1 MGLGQ
6 EKSRTEQDKNRPPKK
21 SGKGGRNRV
30 RETQE
35 IMDTPQPN
43 TIVLNGVEVPSNYFF
58 WKKITAL
65 QEKVDRLRKVVIFL
79 GFSVVI
85 LAASLLL
92 I

>member
-1 MGLGQ
+1 M
-6 EKSRTEQDKNRPPKK
+6 
-21 SGKGGRNRV
+21 

-35 IMDTPQPN
+35 IMNTPQPN
-43 TIVLNGVEVPSNYFF
+43 TVVLNGVEVPSNYFF

-65 QEKVDRLRKVVIFL
+65 QEKVERLRRAVIFL
-79 GFSVVI
+79 GFIVVI

>member
-1 MGLGQ
+1 M
-6 EKSRTEQDKNRPPKK
+6 
-21 SGKGGRNRV
+21 

-35 IMDTPQPN
+35 IMNTPQPN
-43 TIVLNGVEVPSNYFF
+43 TVVLNGVEVPSNYFF

-65 QEKVDRLRKVVIFL
+65 QEKVERLRRDVIVL

>member
-1 MGLGQ
+1 MI
-6 EKSRTEQDKNRPPKK
+6 
-21 SGKGGRNRV
+21 GGGNRV

-85 LAASLLL
+85 LVASLLL

>member
-1 MGLGQ
+1 M
-6 EKSRTEQDKNRPPKK
+6 
-21 SGKGGRNRV
+21 

-35 IMDTPQPN
+35 IMNTPQPN
-43 TIVLNGVEVPSNYFF
+43 TVVLNGVEVPSNYFF
-58 WKKITAL
+58 WKKINAL
-65 QEKVDRLRKVVIFL
+65 QEKVERLRRDVIVL